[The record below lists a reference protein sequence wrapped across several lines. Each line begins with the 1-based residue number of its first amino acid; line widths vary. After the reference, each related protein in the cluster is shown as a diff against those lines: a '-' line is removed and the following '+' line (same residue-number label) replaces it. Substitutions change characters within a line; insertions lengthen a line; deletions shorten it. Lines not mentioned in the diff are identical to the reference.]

1 MPVVLPD
8 DLHDRW
14 LDRSLKDAAQASALV
29 RESQRPEAFIHFP
42 VRKLVNSTRNDGPEL
57 IEPLE

>member
-1 MPVVLPD
+1 
-8 DLHDRW
+8 
-14 LDRSLKDAAQASALV
+14 LKDPAKATALA
-29 RESQRPEAFIHFP
+29 RENQYPGAFTHFP

>member
-1 MPVVLPD
+1 V
-8 DLHDRW
+8 
-14 LDRSLKDAAQASALV
+14 
-29 RESQRPEAFIHFP
+29 FTHFP